1 MVLFVSFLL
10 TFFFTTQPG
19 LHAKSTA
26 VQQTHKSSLWSIQTQ
41 SNKFYLLGS
50 LHLLKQDA
58 YPLAVAIGSAYADS
72 RKIVFETD
80 IAALQE
86 PAMQAKMLQLGLYPE
101 GQNLVFETD
110 IAALQEPAMQAKML
124 QLALYPEGQN
134 LLQNLDGRTRQL
146 LEKKMNALGLPLEQF
161 ARFKPWFLAL
171 TLTTLELQRMGFN
184 PNYGLDVHFFNK
196 ARTDAKEIGFLEP
209 AEFQLNLLGEMVKKD
224 QIAFLNQTLKDLE
237 VVNELAADL
246 VKFWKT
252 GNTNELHELLYR
264 SFKDYPAIHDRL
276 LIQRNK
282 KWVAE
287 IEALMRENKNVLFVV
302 GAGHLVGP
310 QSVVDLLEKRGY
322 KVKQQ

>member
-1 MVLFVSFLL
+1 MTKRHFVKSALCLVLFVSFLL
-10 TFFFTTQPG
+10 TFFFTTKPG

-58 YPLAVAIGSAYADS
+58 YPLAAAMGSAYADS

-101 GQNLVFETD
+101 GQNL
-110 IAALQEPAMQAKML
+110 LQD
-124 QLALYPEGQN
+124 
-134 LLQNLDGRTRQL
+134 LDGSTRKL
-146 LEKKMNALGLPLEQF
+146 LEKKMGALGLPLEQF
-161 ARFKPWFLAL
+161 ARFKPWFIAL

-184 PNYGLDVHFFNK
+184 PLYGVDVYFFNK

-209 AEFQLNLLGEMVKKD
+209 AEFQLNLLGNMVKKD

-237 VVNELAADL
+237 TVNELAADL
-246 VKFWKT
+246 VKFWKA
-252 GNTNELHELLYR
+252 GNAKGLHELLFK
-264 SFKDYPAIHDRL
+264 SFKDYPDIHDRL

-282 KWVAE
+282 KWVEE
-287 IEALMRENKNVLFVV
+287 IEVLMRQNKNVLFVV

-310 QSVVDLLEKRGY
+310 ESVVDLLKKRGY

>member
-1 MVLFVSFLL
+1 MAKRHFVKSALCMVLFVSFLL

-26 VQQTHKSSLWSIQTQ
+26 VQQTHKSSLWSIQTG

-58 YPLAVAIGSAYADS
+58 YPLATVIGSAYADS

-101 GQNLVFETD
+101 GQNL
-110 IAALQEPAMQAKML
+110 
-124 QLALYPEGQN
+124 
-134 LLQNLDGRTRQL
+134 LQNLDGSTRQL

-161 ARFKPWFLAL
+161 ARFKPWFIAL

-184 PNYGLDVHFFNK
+184 PMYGLDVHFFNK

-209 AEFQLNLLGEMVKKD
+209 AEFQLNLLGKMVKKD

-237 VVNELAADL
+237 TVNELAADL
-246 VKFWKT
+246 VKFWKA
-252 GNTNELHELLYR
+252 GNAKGLHELLYR
-264 SFKDYPAIHDRL
+264 SFKNYPDIHDRL

-287 IEALMRENKNVLFVV
+287 IEVLMRENKNVLFIV

-310 QSVVDLLEKRGY
+310 ESVVDLLKKRGY